1 MIQRIEAAN
10 FKCFKDISLE
20 MSNLN
25 LLSGINSMGKS
36 TIIQMLLLLRQS
48 YEQNALEKGIY
59 LNGKYT
65 NLGVGRDVLYTEAEE
80 NRIKDGCRKDGKS
93 I

>member
-1 MIQRIEAAN
+1 MIQRIEASN

-48 YEQNALEKGIY
+48 YEPVS
-59 LNGKYT
+59 YT
-65 NLGVGRDVLYTEAEE
+65 HLTLPTTSRV
-80 NRIKDGCRKDGKS
+80 
-93 I
+93 